1 MSLIYKLM
9 PPRSQLRPLLIYF
22 ALVVGLGLTCLLSLI
37 LFGVI
42 YNGRRA
48 PERSFQ
54 AAALFP
60 PESAYPLRYHA
71 VSPPAWAG
79 DTLGYPSWDI
89 AEALYR
95 ISSLWHNQPHAYEY
109 AASA

>member
-60 PESAYPLRYHA
+60 PESA
-71 VSPPAWAG
+71 WAG